1 MASSEAP
8 HPGVGGQPLPA
19 KIQQSFSDLF
29 MSPTAPAFSV
39 QATASTHRGEPALIF
54 SQEVIH
60 KLSDPFRY
68 ALVGKFARGRPSL
81 ELGQPMKLFKWTRS
95 FHVDRDPSVVP
106 VRVSLPKLPIHLFN
120 QECLF
125 QIVATFGVPLYV
137 DAATAALSRPSMARV
152 CVEVDLLKP
161 LVSRVWIGNGGQEG
175 FWQNLDIEHLP
186 AYCSG
191 CFRQGHSKD
200 DCVMLHPELTAQ
212 ARPTGEAQ
220 PQGRRKGRP
229 PAAAVAGEKVAATG
243 ELVAPALVGEKHR
256 VSGVVLGPDAVPG
269 LGSSAQAAE
278 PVEAASPTAGDGRGV
293 SALLGM
299 QDGVEE
305 AAVPLSLLPTA
316 GQQEPGAV
324 VEQLVDDAIASAA
337 EAIFDDLAD
346 KVAAEAVDDETASSV
361 HMQQEQ
367 VAILELNLSP
377 RKAAPPLAA
386 MEALKRRRGDLK
398 QRQPGVVAAPPGVC
412 EPKMDASRFDWIRQR
427 LGFDGCCPT
436 NDGRLVVFHSSE
448 FSCSIVGQSSQ
459 YLALRVTHSQMSIEV
474 VGVFVHAACS
484 VSDRR
489 ELWAGLCAL
498 QVLGLPLLFHGDFNV
513 ILYAE
518 EKRGGRPFRRAE
530 SEDFHAFIQD
540 LDLTDVGFSGNLFTW
555 CNNRQ
560 GRARVWKRLDRV
572 LVDCGWLGS
581 GVVPLVH
588 HLACTASDH
597 SSLLVSYLISSS
609 SSPRSFR
616 FQDVWLRHAS
626 FKGVVQEAW
635 LSGSTGRPM
644 RRFLYKLKAVK
655 AALTVWNKNVFGN
668 VFDAL
673 KQAEEE
679 VAQLEAEAA
688 ARPSPEVDLRLVQ
701 ASSVLKEALLR
712 QAIFWR
718 QKSRLRWLK
727 EGDANSKFFHSYV
740 RQRRVKVRIH
750 RLQTSSGAW
759 TDDVGSIHAMAE
771 TFFSDLFTQGP
782 LDQVTGDKLSRI
794 PTILSEDD
802 NLDLERLPTAEEVR
816 GAVFS
821 LDRDS
826 CSGPD
831 GFPGS
836 FYQACW
842 DIIGGDLSDAVADFF
857 VGADLPCG
865 ISATLLALIP
875 KQSAPKTFADFR
887 PISLWKG
894 HSDNILL
901 AQEMISRIGR
911 KVRGSNVVLKLDMA
925 KAYDRVSWMFLLS
938 VMRKFGFGEVWLDM
952 VWRLVSSCH
961 FSVLINGG
969 PVGFFRSTR
978 GLRQGD
984 PLSPALFIIM
994 AEFLSLSL
1002 CSGFIPYSVPSG
1014 GSPPVH
1020 LGYADDVIVFCN
1032 GGWVSVRKVMGVLI
1046 DYQRVSGQL
1055 VNVSKSCCLLS
1066 KKVFGLRSR
1075 RVAEET
1081 GFARKSL
1088 PITYLGCPLYE
1099 GRRSK
1104 SLFAGIIYKVQARL
1118 LSWQNRW
1125 LSMGPRLILIRHVLT
1140 SIPVHLLAVLEP
1152 TRGAIWE
1159 IERMFVLFFWG
1170 DNHFHWCGWSKD
1182 SLWARF
1188 LSSLYL
1194 RGGHP
1199 NQVVVGPSRSA
1210 ICRRL
1215 FQVCEQMEL
1224 QIRWDVCLGDC
1235 YFWWDNWSGLGPL
1248 GWQFLD
1254 LSSDQKVSDFCVQGS
1269 WDWVRLSSFLPTEI
1283 LEVMGETFM
1292 CFGDLPDQPCWQL
1305 ASSGFFST
1313 ASAYPLVRRAGVKS
1327 LVFRSLWDSSIP
1339 LKVSC
1344 FAWRL
1349 FSSRLPLDD
1358 VLRTRCRFAGPSQC
1372 PLCLAAQ
1379 ETADHLFSSCLVAQA
1394 VWSFFECRLGI
1405 PMAYCGYRTRCMTW
1419 WSQPVST
1426 MSIRWL
1432 YRILSLII
1440 LWFLWKASNK
1450 WRFDGIK
1457 WSVQTLCYSISH
1469 ELWLICSVKFPGG
1482 SLPPEFGGLVS
1493 VIWGIQRPLSSTL
1506 VSWEFPQNGFVKLNT
1521 DGSSSST
1528 AGASGIGG
1536 IL

>member
-1 MASSEAP
+1 
-8 HPGVGGQPLPA
+8 
-19 KIQQSFSDLF
+19 
-29 MSPTAPAFSV
+29 
-39 QATASTHRGEPALIF
+39 
-54 SQEVIH
+54 
-60 KLSDPFRY
+60 
-68 ALVGKFARGRPSL
+68 
-81 ELGQPMKLFKWTRS
+81 MKLFKWTPS
-95 FHVDRDPSVVP
+95 FHVDREPSVVP
-106 VRVSLPKLPIHLFN
+106 VWVSLPKLPIHLFN
-120 QECLF
+120 RECLF
-125 QIVATFGVPLYV
+125 QIVATLGVPLYV
-137 DAATAALSRPSMARV
+137 DAATAALSRPSVARV

-200 DCVMLHPELTAQ
+200 DCVMLHPELKAQ

-256 VSGVVLGPDAVPG
+256 VSGVALGPDAATHKGTPLDLDDVV
-269 LGSSAQAAE
+269 
-278 PVEAASPTAGDGRGV
+278 VEEASDDEH
-293 SALLGM
+293 

-305 AAVPLSLLPTA
+305 AAVPLSLLATT

-324 VEQLVDDAIASAA
+324 VEQLVEDAIASAA

-361 HMQQEQ
+361 RMQQEQ
-367 VAILELNLSP
+367 VVILELNLSP
-377 RKAAPPLAA
+377 RKTAPPLAA

-436 NDGRLVVFHSSE
+436 NDGCLVVFHSSE

-459 YLALRVTHSQMSIEV
+459 YLALRVTHSQMSTVV

-489 ELWAGLCAL
+489 ELWADLRAL

-540 LDLTDVGFSGNLFTW
+540 LDFTDVGFSGNQFTW

-572 LVDCGWLGS
+572 LVDRGWLGS
-581 GVVPLVH
+581 GVVPSVH
-588 HLACTASDH
+588 HLARTASDH
-597 SSLLVSYLISSS
+597 SPLLVSYLISSS

-644 RRFLYKLKAVK
+644 RRFLHKLKAVK

-668 VFDAL
+668 VFDAV

-701 ASSVLKEALLR
+701 ASSVLKEALLC

-750 RLQTSSGAW
+750 RLQTSSSAW

-782 LDQVTGDKLSRI
+782 LDQVTGDELSRI

-802 NLDLERLPTAEEVR
+802 NLDLERLPTAEKVR

-842 DIIGGDLSDAVADFF
+842 DIIGADLSDAVAD
-857 VGADLPCG
+857 
-865 ISATLLALIP
+865 SLL
-875 KQSAPKTFADFR
+875 
-887 PISLWKG
+887 
-894 HSDNILL
+894 
-901 AQEMISRIGR
+901 EMISRIGR

-969 PVGFFRSTR
+969 PVGFFRSTW
-978 GLRQGD
+978 GLRQDD

-994 AEFLSLSL
+994 AEFLSRGLESLPLS
-1002 CSGFIPYSVPSG
+1002 SGFIPYSVPSG
-1014 GSPPVH
+1014 GSP
-1020 LGYADDVIVFCN
+1020 
-1032 GGWVSVRKVMGVLI
+1032 
-1046 DYQRVSGQL
+1046 
-1055 VNVSKSCCLLS
+1055 
-1066 KKVFGLRSR
+1066 
-1075 RVAEET
+1075 
-1081 GFARKSL
+1081 
-1088 PITYLGCPLYE
+1088 
-1099 GRRSK
+1099 
-1104 SLFAGIIYKVQARL
+1104 
-1118 LSWQNRW
+1118 
-1125 LSMGPRLILIRHVLT
+1125 
-1140 SIPVHLLAVLEP
+1140 
-1152 TRGAIWE
+1152 
-1159 IERMFVLFFWG
+1159 
-1170 DNHFHWCGWSKD
+1170 
-1182 SLWARF
+1182 
-1188 LSSLYL
+1188 
-1194 RGGHP
+1194 
-1199 NQVVVGPSRSA
+1199 
-1210 ICRRL
+1210 
-1215 FQVCEQMEL
+1215 
-1224 QIRWDVCLGDC
+1224 
-1235 YFWWDNWSGLGPL
+1235 
-1248 GWQFLD
+1248 
-1254 LSSDQKVSDFCVQGS
+1254 
-1269 WDWVRLSSFLPTEI
+1269 
-1283 LEVMGETFM
+1283 
-1292 CFGDLPDQPCWQL
+1292 
-1305 ASSGFFST
+1305 
-1313 ASAYPLVRRAGVKS
+1313 
-1327 LVFRSLWDSSIP
+1327 
-1339 LKVSC
+1339 
-1344 FAWRL
+1344 
-1349 FSSRLPLDD
+1349 
-1358 VLRTRCRFAGPSQC
+1358 
-1372 PLCLAAQ
+1372 LC
-1379 ETADHLFSSCLVAQA
+1379 
-1394 VWSFFECRLGI
+1394 
-1405 PMAYCGYRTRCMTW
+1405 
-1419 WSQPVST
+1419 
-1426 MSIRWL
+1426 
-1432 YRILSLII
+1432 
-1440 LWFLWKASNK
+1440 
-1450 WRFDGIK
+1450 
-1457 WSVQTLCYSISH
+1457 
-1469 ELWLICSVKFPGG
+1469 
-1482 SLPPEFGGLVS
+1482 
-1493 VIWGIQRPLSSTL
+1493 IWGMRTTL
-1506 VSWEFPQNGFVKLNT
+1506 
-1521 DGSSSST
+1521 
-1528 AGASGIGG
+1528 
-1536 IL
+1536 

>member
-1 MASSEAP
+1 
-8 HPGVGGQPLPA
+8 
-19 KIQQSFSDLF
+19 
-29 MSPTAPAFSV
+29 
-39 QATASTHRGEPALIF
+39 
-54 SQEVIH
+54 
-60 KLSDPFRY
+60 
-68 ALVGKFARGRPSL
+68 
-81 ELGQPMKLFKWTRS
+81 
-95 FHVDRDPSVVP
+95 
-106 VRVSLPKLPIHLFN
+106 
-120 QECLF
+120 
-125 QIVATFGVPLYV
+125 
-137 DAATAALSRPSMARV
+137 
-152 CVEVDLLKP
+152 
-161 LVSRVWIGNGGQEG
+161 
-175 FWQNLDIEHLP
+175 
-186 AYCSG
+186 
-191 CFRQGHSKD
+191 
-200 DCVMLHPELTAQ
+200 
-212 ARPTGEAQ
+212 
-220 PQGRRKGRP
+220 
-229 PAAAVAGEKVAATG
+229 
-243 ELVAPALVGEKHR
+243 
-256 VSGVVLGPDAVPG
+256 
-269 LGSSAQAAE
+269 
-278 PVEAASPTAGDGRGV
+278 
-293 SALLGM
+293 
-299 QDGVEE
+299 
-305 AAVPLSLLPTA
+305 
-316 GQQEPGAV
+316 
-324 VEQLVDDAIASAA
+324 
-337 EAIFDDLAD
+337 
-346 KVAAEAVDDETASSV
+346 
-361 HMQQEQ
+361 
-367 VAILELNLSP
+367 
-377 RKAAPPLAA
+377 
-386 MEALKRRRGDLK
+386 
-398 QRQPGVVAAPPGVC
+398 
-412 EPKMDASRFDWIRQR
+412 MDASRFDWIRQR

-436 NDGRLVVFHSSE
+436 NDGRLVVFYSSE
-448 FSCSIVGQSSQ
+448 FSCSIVCQSSQ
-459 YLALRVTHSQMSIEV
+459 YLALRVTHSQMSTEV

-489 ELWAGLCAL
+489 ELWADLRAL
-498 QVLGLPLLFHGDFNV
+498 QVLGLPLLFHGDFN
-513 ILYAE
+513 
-518 EKRGGRPFRRAE
+518 
-530 SEDFHAFIQD
+530 D
-540 LDLTDVGFSGNLFTW
+540 LDLTDVGFSGNQFTW

-572 LVDCGWLGS
+572 LVDRDWLGS
-581 GVVPLVH
+581 GVVPSVH
-588 HLACTASDH
+588 HLARTASDH
-597 SSLLVSYLISSS
+597 SPLLVSYLISSS

-644 RRFLYKLKAVK
+644 RRFLHKLKAVK

-668 VFDAL
+668 VFDAV

-688 ARPSPEVDLRLVQ
+688 ARPSPEVDLWLVQ

-782 LDQVTGDKLSRI
+782 LDQVTGDELSRI

-802 NLDLERLPTAEEVR
+802 ILDLERLPTAEEVR

-887 PISLWKG
+887 PISLCNFSNKIISKILAARLEKVLPRLISPQQSGFVKG
-894 HSDNILL
+894 RAISDNILL

-952 VWRLVSSCH
+952 VWHLVSSCH

-994 AEFLSLSL
+994 AEFLSRGLESLPLS
-1002 CSGFIPYSVPSG
+1002 SGFIPYSVPSG

-1020 LGYADDVIVFCN
+1020 LGYADDVIIFCN
-1032 GGWVSVRKVMGVLI
+1032 GGRASVRKVMGVLT

-1055 VNVSKSCCLLS
+1055 VNASKSCCLLS
-1066 KKVFGLRSR
+1066 KKVSGLRSR

-1104 SLFAGIIYKVQARL
+1104 SLFAGIIDKVQARL

-1125 LSMGPRLILIRHVLT
+1125 LSMGARLILIRHVLT

-1159 IERMFVLFFWG
+1159 IERMFARFFLG
-1170 DNHFHWCGWSKD
+1170 DNHFHWCGWSKVCFPVEEGGLGVRSLQSISKAFSCKLWWRFHQQD
-1182 SLWARF
+1182 SLWVRF

-1199 NQVVVGPSRSA
+1199 NQVVVGPPRSA
-1210 ICRRL
+1210 ICQRL
-1215 FQVCEQMEL
+1215 FQVREQMEL
-1224 QIRWDVCLGDC
+1224 QIRWDVSLGDC
-1235 YFWWDNWSGLGPL
+1235 YFWWDNWSCLGPL
-1248 GWQFLD
+1248 GWRFPD

-1269 WDWVRLSSFLPTEI
+1269 WDWVCLSSFLPTEI

-1305 ASSGFFST
+1305 ASSGSFST
-1313 ASAYPLVRRAGVKS
+1313 ASAYQLVRRAGVKS

-1349 FSSRLPLDD
+1349 FSGRLPLDD

-1394 VWSFFECRLGI
+1394 VWSFFEYRLGI
-1405 PMAYCGYRTRCMTW
+1405 PMASCGYRTRCMTW
-1419 WSQPVST
+1419 WSQPVSK
-1426 MSIRWL
+1426 MSIWWL

-1440 LWFLWKASNK
+1440 LWFLWKTSNK

-1457 WSVQTLCYSISH
+1457 WYVQTLCYSISH
-1469 ELWLICSVKFPGG
+1469 ELWLICSVKFPGR

-1493 VIWGIQRPLSSTL
+1493 AISGIQRPLSSTL

-1536 IL
+1536 ILRRSDGSFLGAFAAKLPLVDSLQAEAYAMLHGLQLCQQMGFSMVQVESDSQVLVRVVAGSFSIPWAVRPLIRAIRAILPLGVRLSHCFREANTVADSLAAVGVACSGHLDYPTLSSLPRLSRSFFVLDREQLLVLWLFLNKRAYCPSARYDWQFKKKKIGDKENYVVKLRLIQESMLRLLLYIAVDSFLWKILKEIMTKKRKLEDYETIALTEECNAIIQNKLPPKLKYPRSFFIPYTIGMQEKEVEEMAKYLDVQVPYKRGNSYESLGVSKELPSPSEEQAPRFEFKPFPKHLKYAFLRENETLPVIVNAELNMEQLEKFLRVLKKYLRAIGWTISDIKGISPMICMH